1 MAVPRVLAFPM
12 KWIDGTDLVQWADRR
27 DSQSRFPEVVR
38 QLILAT
44 VDNLRR
50 VVFRAGEGVQFPGW
64 DGYVEAP
71 QGTVYVPQG
80 ISCWDLG
87 TDRNIA
93 RKANQEYTDRT
104 ANPLGINPADATFIF
119 ATPRRWADKTS
130 TSGRV
135 YERTMQTT
143 SSRG

>member
-1 MAVPRVLAFPM
+1 M

-50 VVFRAGEGVQFPGW
+50 VAFRAGEGVQLPGW

-80 ISCWDLG
+80 ISCWELG
-87 TDRNIA
+87 TDRDIA

-104 ANPLGINPADATFIF
+104 ANSLGISPVDATFI
-119 ATPRRWADKTS
+119 
-130 TSGRV
+130 
-135 YERTMQTT
+135 
-143 SSRG
+143 